1 MNRRNYLATIGAT
14 VTALSFAGCS
24 EITSE
29 ITSEVDGDLVVD
41 KTVIGSSQ
49 YTFEASEGDTIN
61 IWANNAEGRVA
72 YISIVGT
79 EDRLDSMQVETEN
92 STSLTAESTGTHSAV
107 VQQSGT
113 FGEVEVQVGV
123 E

>member
-14 VTALSFAGCS
+14 VTVLSFAGC
-24 EITSE
+24 SE

-61 IWANNAEGRVA
+61 IWGNNAEGRIA
-72 YISIVGT
+72 IISIAGPEET
-79 EDRLDSMQVETEN
+79 LDSMRVETEN
-92 STSLTAESTGTHSAV
+92 STSFTAESTGTHYAV

-113 FGEVEVQVGV
+113 PGEAEVQVGV
-123 E
+123 K

>member
-14 VTALSFAGCS
+14 VTALSFAGC
-24 EITSE
+24 SE